1 MIGILGGTGPE
12 GRGLAL
18 RFALADRPVIVGS
31 RDAARAKDA
40 ARWIADRTHGASV
53 HSGLNEDAAEKADTV
68 FVAVPYSAQAQTLRP
83 LRAPLAGKIV
93 VTTVVPLRFQ
103 RGRVG
108 VRSLDSGSA
117 ALEAK
122 YALPD
127 SRVVAAFQTISAHDL
142 LDPTR
147 HLDSDVIVC
156 SDDHGARCAVAAL
169 AEEIPG
175 IRAVDGGSLDNA
187 VYVEHITALLLNV
200 NRIYDARAA
209 IRITGI

>member
-1 MIGILGGTGPE
+1 M
-12 GRGLAL
+12 
-18 RFALADRPVIVGS
+18 
-31 RDAARAKDA
+31 
-40 ARWIADRTHGASV
+40 
-53 HSGLNEDAAEKADTV
+53 
-68 FVAVPYSAQAQTLRP
+68 
-83 LRAPLAGKIV
+83 AGKIV

-108 VRSLDSGSA
+108 VRSLDPGSA

-122 YALPD
+122 DALPD
-127 SRVVAAFQTISAHDL
+127 SRVAAAFQTISAHDL

>member
-1 MIGILGGTGPE
+1 MIGIIGGTGPE

-18 RFALADRPVIVGS
+18 RFALTGRPVIVGS
-31 RDAARAKDA
+31 RDAARATDA
-40 ARWIADRTHGASV
+40 ACWIASRARGGSIQC
-53 HSGLNEDAAEKADTV
+53 GLNQEAAEQADTV
-68 FVAVPYSAQAQTLRP
+68 FVAVPYSAQAQILQP
-83 LRAPLAGKIV
+83 LQASLAGKIV

-103 RGRVG
+103 RGGVS

-122 YALPD
+122 DALPD
-127 SRVVAAFQTISAHDL
+127 SRVAAAFQTISAHDL

-147 HLDSDVIVC
+147 RIDSDVIVC
-156 SDDHGARCAVAAL
+156 SDDQEARRTVAAL

-175 IRAVDGGSLDNA
+175 IRAVDGGGLDNA

-200 NRIYDARAA
+200 NRIYNSRSA

>member
-1 MIGILGGTGPE
+1 MIGIIGGTGPE

-18 RFALADRPVIVGS
+18 RFALTGRPVIVGS
-31 RDAARAKDA
+31 RDAARATDA
-40 ARWIADRTHGASV
+40 ARWIANRARGGSIQ
-53 HSGLNEDAAEKADTV
+53 SGLNQEAAEKADTV
-68 FVAVPYSAQAQTLRP
+68 FVAVPYSAQAQILQP
-83 LRAPLAGKIV
+83 LRAYLAGKIV

-103 RGRVG
+103 RGGVG

-122 YALPD
+122 DALPD
-127 SRVVAAFQTISAHDL
+127 SRVAAAFQTISAHDL

-147 HLDSDVIVC
+147 RIDSDVIVC
-156 SDDHGARCAVAAL
+156 SDDQEARRTVAAL

-175 IRAVDGGSLDNA
+175 IRAVDGGGLDNA

-200 NRIYDARAA
+200 NRIYNSRSA

>member
-1 MIGILGGTGPE
+1 MIGIIGGTGPE

-18 RFALADRPVIVGS
+18 RFALTGRPVIVGS

-40 ARWIADRTHGASV
+40 ARWISNRALGGSIQ
-53 HSGLNEDAAEKADTV
+53 SGLNQEAAEQADTV
-68 FVAVPYSAQAQTLRP
+68 FVAVPYSAQAQILQP
-83 LRAPLAGKIV
+83 LQASLAGKIV
-93 VTTVVPLRFQ
+93 VTTVVPLLFQ
-103 RGRVG
+103 RGGVS

-122 YALPD
+122 DALPD
-127 SRVVAAFQTISAHDL
+127 SRVAAAFQTISAHDL

-147 HLDSDVIVC
+147 RIDSDVIVC
-156 SDDHGARCAVAAL
+156 SDDQGARRTVAAL

-175 IRAVDGGSLDNA
+175 IRAVDGGGLDNT

-200 NRIYDARAA
+200 NRIYNSRSA

>member
-1 MIGILGGTGPE
+1 MIGIIGGTGPE

-18 RFALADRPVIVGS
+18 RFALTGRPVIVGS

-40 ARWIADRTHGASV
+40 VRWISNRARGGSIQ
-53 HSGLNEDAAEKADTV
+53 SGLNQEAAEKADTV
-68 FVAVPYSAQAQTLRP
+68 FVAVPYSAQAQILQP
-83 LRAPLAGKIV
+83 LQASLAGKIV

-103 RGRVG
+103 RRGVS

-117 ALEAK
+117 ALEARDT
-122 YALPD
+122 LPA
-127 SRVVAAFQTISAHDL
+127 SRVAAAFQTISAHDL

-147 HLDSDVIVC
+147 RIDSDVIVC
-156 SDDHGARCAVAAL
+156 SDDQEARCTVADL

-175 IRAVDGGSLDNA
+175 IRAVDGGGLDNA

-200 NRIYDARAA
+200 NRIYNSRSA